1 MRVAPLLPFKWPLLP
16 FTEGSLPELA
26 ELAVE
31 ILFYSPAGETAVVIV
46 LVVVVAAVVVA
57 DPLLL
62 ILLLPLRE
70 GVPC

>member
-1 MRVAPLLPFKWPLLP
+1 
-16 FTEGSLPELA
+16 LPELA